1 MVAAFGFCDEPEP
14 GLIAPPAI
22 VTGIHLTR
30 LTPEGEKIAGD
41 KLKIMLGPSAGLP
54 IVLAPANDGLAIYI
68 TEGIED
74 GLYVREAYGTGVW
87 VAGSAGRMPGI
98 AAALPDYVECVRIFA
113 HRDNPDDGGAGIRY
127 AQEVARLIVAF
138 TRCLFEAATID
149 DLYLPPLV
157 ADETVSLHRLRG

>member
-30 LTPEGEKIAGD
+30 LTPEGKKIAGD

-68 TEGIED
+68 TEGIETACMFA
-74 GLYVREAYGTGVW
+74 RRTAP
-87 VAGSAGRMPGI
+87 AFGSRARPG
-98 AAALPDYVECVRIFA
+98 ACP
-113 HRDNPDDGGAGIRY
+113 G
-127 AQEVARLIVAF
+127 
-138 TRCLFEAATID
+138 
-149 DLYLPPLV
+149 
-157 ADETVSLHRLRG
+157 

>member
-41 KLKIMLGPSAGLP
+41 KLKIMLG
-54 IVLAPANDGLAIYI
+54 
-68 TEGIED
+68 
-74 GLYVREAYGTGVW
+74 
-87 VAGSAGRMPGI
+87 RMPGI

-127 AQEVARLIVAF
+127 AQEAARLI
-138 TRCLFEAATID
+138 AAKGVDVKIH
-149 DLYLPPLV
+149 PF
-157 ADETVSLHRLRG
+157 